1 MDNSGLLYMLGVLF
15 AFVVV
20 AYVLGLRD
28 SANAKKNLILKLKKN
43 WGDSPK
49 RKYKED
55 DFDHISGYYDNHRE
69 EFQIDDTTWND
80 LNMDGVFTRMNYCL
94 SASGEEYLY
103 YMLRTPKQTDDFE
116 NEEKKIKFF
125 SENDDARLKYQL
137 IFGKIG
143 RGNRYSIYDYLK
155 VLNGVGN
162 FSNTKHYLMLVLLV
176 AAIALSFVS
185 FGIGIFALLMVVVA
199 NVIMYFSIKGK
210 IDPYL
215 STYSYILKALA
226 STKLF
231 KSTDYPELSDDLK
244 LLEESY
250 DKLKGFS
257 NGAGILMKPSGSG
270 SPEDIIMDYV
280 RMITHID
287 LIKFNLMYRE
297 LMDKKDDL
305 DAIITVIGRIEAYI
319 SIACYRESVKGQYC
333 IPVFEKGGMNFDN
346 VIHPLIENAVSN
358 SIETKKG
365 VLLTGSN
372 ASGKSTF
379 LKTIAINVL
388 LAQSIHTALS
398 TNYKAPLLRVYSS
411 MALKD
416 DIYGGDSYYIVEIK
430 SMKRIIDAAN
440 EDGNPVLCFVDEV
453 LRGTNTVERIAA
465 STEILKFLT
474 DSGVNCFAATHD
486 IELTQLLKDRYDLYH
501 FEGNVSD
508 NDVHFDYVL
517 KKGPATNRNA
527 IKLLGVLGYDRS
539 LVDNAQNLAEK
550 FLNTGVWE

>member
-1 MDNSGLLYMLGVLF
+1 MDNSGLVYVLGVLF
-15 AFVVV
+15 AFVII
-20 AYVLGLRD
+20 AYVLGVRD
-28 SANAKKNLILKLKKN
+28 AALAKKNLIYKLKKN

-55 DFDHISGYYDNHRE
+55 DFDHITGYYDNHRE
-69 EFQIDDTTWND
+69 GFQVDDTTWND

-103 YMLRTPKQTDDFE
+103 HMLRTPKQTDDFE

-125 SENDDARLKYQL
+125 SENDEARLKYQQ
-137 IFGKIG
+137 IFATIG
-143 RGNRYSIYDYLK
+143 RSNRYSIYDYLK
-155 VLNGVGN
+155 VLSDIGD
-162 FSNTKHYLMLVLLV
+162 FSNTKHYLMLTLIVLTIVITCIKFELGAFLFLV
-176 AAIALSFVS
+176 A
-185 FGIGIFALLMVVVA
+185 VVA
-199 NVIMYFSIKGK
+199 NVIMYFNIKGK

-215 STYSYILKALA
+215 STYSYILKALSSA
-226 STKLF
+226 KLF
-231 KSTDYPELSDDLK
+231 KGASYPELSDDIE
-244 LLEESY
+244 LLNKSY
-250 DKLKGFS
+250 DSLKGFVS
-257 NGAGILMKPSGSG
+257 GSSVLMKPSGG
-270 SPEDIIMDYV
+270 GGPADIIMDYV

-287 LIKFNLMYRE
+287 LIKFNKMYRQ
-297 LMDKKDDL
+297 LMEKKDDL
-305 DAIITVIGRIEAYI
+305 DVIITVIGRLDAYI

-333 IPVFEKGGMNFDN
+333 IPVFENGEMNFEN
-346 VIHPLIENAVSN
+346 VTHPLIENAVSN
-358 SIETKKG
+358 SIDTKKG

-379 LKTIAINVL
+379 LKTIGINVL
-388 LAQSIHTALS
+388 LAQSVHTVLAKS
-398 TNYKAPLLRVYSS
+398 FKAPLLRIYSS

-416 DIYGGDSYYIVEIK
+416 DIYEGDSYYIVEIK
-430 SMKRIIDAAN
+430 SMKRIIDAAK
-440 EDGNPVLCFVDEV
+440 EEGNPVLCFVDEV

-486 IELTQLLKDRYDLYH
+486 IELTQLLKDKYDLYH

-508 NDVHFDYVL
+508 NDVHFDYML

-527 IKLLGVLGYDRS
+527 IKLLSVLGYDSS

>member
-1 MDNSGLLYMLGVLF
+1 MDNSGLIYMFGVLA

-116 NEEKKIKFF
+116 DEEKKIKFF

-333 IPVFEKGGMNFDN
+333 IPVFEKGGMSFDN

-465 STEILKFLT
+465 STEILKFLK

>member
-69 EFQIDDTTWND
+69 GFQIDDTTWND

-116 NEEKKIKFF
+116 NEEKKIQFF

-210 IDPYL
+210 IEPYL

-539 LVDNAQNLAEK
+539 LIDNAQNLAEK

>member
-1 MDNSGLLYMLGVLF
+1 MDNSGLIYMFGVLA

-116 NEEKKIKFF
+116 NEEKKIQFF

-210 IDPYL
+210 IEPYL

-539 LVDNAQNLAEK
+539 LIDNAQNLAEK